1 MKESGNNHRQDKTTR
16 NMNMNADHTCIL
28 NIGIDRS
35 GITTL
40 DGAASLL
47 GLTKYSFPSFSP
59 QQYKQIL
66 QKHED
71 ALNIWRLSEGI
82 DEVIQMACQYDLLC
96 DGWITLLPF
105 VSDLEEVKRRAKAVS
120 NVNIEF
126 VATSRPVGDTV
137 KSELHHWTVNDLE
150 RQADLSLDERK
161 ELETNLRSWAH
172 QHQEHIKDLSG
183 SGLVKLLPFGNN
195 FHETWPDSLASLS
208 SNSAKTWRAALVQV
222 GKCNSDP
229 ALPIEGILLT
239 MRLSNAPEKIEKL
252 LKCIEEDKLCEYLLV
267 LGIDEDEIDTDEALT
282 IISMLKSRVESTQQ
296 MQSFHIVM
304 NPSQPHG
311 QPFAICRAWNAMAL
325 EAWKNGADWV
335 VLLGDDVE
343 IECTFH
349 YRAVYRSFLDISHR
363 LGVSLGFGCPF
374 WNDSSFP
381 GFPSFPCIGKAHHDI
396 FQALIPQ
403 HRQESFVNQDFD
415 PYINT
420 LYAKL
425 GASPCVYEATLKNG
439 VGGNLN
445 PRYEKVP
452 AQGWQDFVI
461 HDFQDYIRPYVPE
474 GTPEQLL
481 LDVIVPS
488 FRVRVDY
495 LQSICSLKV
504 PNWIKTNFIII
515 IDNKEALLRA
525 ARELFKC
532 SGSIISVVDAEG
544 ILERHLAKAGNTIR
558 VRCNE
563 ANLGASASRNRG
575 LDESAAEFVLNLDD
589 DLVPDSDLLEQ
600 YGSKLVE
607 IDKKVVGLVGLVR
620 FPRSPDIPL
629 RHAAVL
635 MSYLTYAFEIA
646 EHSEMH
652 NPAWGV
658 TANILFRRTNIRF
671 DLIYAKTGGG
681 EDVDYALRVTEA
693 CGNGT
698 LLALPQARV
707 VHPFWPG
714 SFFALASH
722 FHNWS
727 IGDGALFKRFPQHC
741 YWSFPNLPETIF
753 FSLPICL
760 LTQVGLWHYLQF
772 SAKCIVADFL
782 VDFIFGDYNHRIN
795 VVKGIGEDQVV
806 MNRSHTFYIYAHILA
821 NLYVIGLECGRLR
834 GHIRRLDMRH
844 GIFRRFDW
852 HIGRLEDAPKKFRVR
867 EAEKFIIFAALFVH
881 LVKEESQ
888 K

>member
-1 MKESGNNHRQDKTTR
+1 M
-16 NMNMNADHTCIL
+16 IL
-28 NIGIDRS
+28 A
-35 GITTL
+35 
-40 DGAASLL
+40 GAASLL
-47 GLTKYSFPSFSP
+47 GLTKYSFPSFSA

-66 QKHED
+66 QNHED
-71 ALNIWRLSEGI
+71 AFTVWKLPGI
-82 DEVIQMACQYDLLC
+82 IDDVIQMACQYDLLC

-120 NVNIEF
+120 NVKIVF
-126 VATSRPVGDTV
+126 VATSRPVEDTV
-137 KSELHHWTVNDLE
+137 KSELHHWTVHDLE
-150 RQADLSLDERK
+150 RQAELSVNERK
-161 ELETNLRSWAH
+161 ELETNLQARAY
-172 QHQEHIKDLSG
+172 QHQERITYL
-183 SGLVKLLPFGNN
+183 SGLVKILPLANN
-195 FHETWPDSLASLS
+195 FHQIWPDYLASVS
-208 SNSAKTWRAALVQV
+208 TKSAKTWHDALGQ
-222 GKCNSDP
+222 GGQCNSET

-239 MRLSNAPEKIEKL
+239 MRLGNATEKIVKKL
-252 LKCIEEDKLCEYLLV
+252 LKCIEEDKLCDYLLV
-267 LGIDEDEIDTDEALT
+267 LGIDEDEIDTNEARS
-282 IISMLKSRVESTQQ
+282 IISMLKSRVESTRQ

-304 NPSQPHG
+304 NPSQPYG
-311 QPFAICRAWNAMAL
+311 QPFAICRAWDAMAV
-325 EAWKNGADWV
+325 EAWKNGAVWV

-349 YRAVYRSFLDISHR
+349 YRAVYRSFLDISHS
-363 LGVSLGFGCPF
+363 LGVPLGFGCPF
-374 WNDSSFP
+374 WNDCSFP
-381 GFPSFPCIGKAHHDI
+381 GFPSFPCIGRAHYDI
-396 FQALIPQ
+396 FQALIPR
-403 HRQESFVNQDFD
+403 HRLESFVNQDFD
-415 PYINT
+415 PYVNT

-439 VGGNLN
+439 VGGKLN
-445 PRYEKVP
+445 PRYEKVS

-461 HDFQDYIRPYVPE
+461 HDFQDYIRPSVPN

-504 PNWIKTNFIII
+504 PKMIKTKFIII
-515 IDNKEALLRA
+515 IDNKDALLRA
-525 ARELFKC
+525 ARDLSKC
-532 SGSIISVVDAEG
+532 SDSFISVVDAAE

-558 VRCNE
+558 VRCNQ

-589 DLVPDSDLLEQ
+589 DLIPDGDLLEQ
-600 YGSKLVE
+600 YGSKLME
-607 IDKKVVGLVGLVR
+607 IDEKVVGLVGLVR

-646 EHSEMH
+646 EHSEKS

-658 TANILFRRTNIRF
+658 TANILFRRTKIRF
-671 DLIYAKTGGG
+671 DLMYAKTGGG

-693 CGNGT
+693 CGGGS

-727 IGDGALFKRFPQHC
+727 IGDGALFKRFPNHC
-741 YWSFPNLPETIF
+741 YWSFPNLPETILL
-753 FSLPICL
+753 SLPFCL
-760 LTQVGLWHYLQF
+760 LTLVGLWNYLQF
-772 SAKCIVADFL
+772 SAKCIMADFI
-782 VDFIFGDYNHRIN
+782 VDLIFGDYNHRIN
-795 VVKGIGEDQVV
+795 TVKGIGEDQVF
-806 MNRSHTFYIYAHILA
+806 MNRSHVFYIFAHLLA

-834 GHIRRLDMRH
+834 GHIRRLDMQY

-867 EAEKFIIFAALFVH
+867 EAVKFSVFCALFVH
-881 LVKEESQ
+881 LLKEEND